1 MTSCGIMDE
10 MNFAQGSDVDYTKSK
25 IMKTYRSVKRRMQSR
40 FTKNG
45 VLQAKLFLVSSKK
58 SDQDFI
64 ESYVETV
71 RDEPTTYIVDE
82 PQWNVK
88 PPGTFSN
95 KRFKVAV
102 GDKKIHSKI
111 VLEGDN
117 LEDLEKQGYRIID
130 VPLELKKDFERDVD
144 SSLME
149 FAGISSS
156 IVTKFISYD
165 SLKASYCNTENP
177 FGTNIISIGTND
189 SLQIQDFFKPDM
201 IPEIYRSKPLYI
213 HIDGSLTG
221 DRTGI
226 SGVWVIGLRETQEYT
241 AEGDFTPVQEL
252 IYKHAF
258 SIGIQ
263 CPAGAEI
270 SLEKNRKFI
279 YYLKYS
285 LGYNIK
291 VVSLD
296 GFQSADSKQQLLQA
310 GFDANI
316 TSVDRTSDPY
326 MYFKA
331 SINERRIAMINNIP
345 ELEEEIINLE
355 RNNMTG
361 KIDHP
366 NAGKEG
372 SKDISD
378 SLCLKYDT
386 KLFLL
391 SGKEITIEE
400 LYNSDYSD
408 EWILACDIDNKCIK
422 PIKINKVIKKNF
434 IPSKLYKISLDN
446 GKSFEVTEDHLILCR
461 DSSYKKAKDLNI
473 GESLMPFNVFNEF
486 SNKNYYRRVVNPYTN
501 SKNWIYK
508 LVTMSLK
515 KDEYD
520 NVDMSDGSPYKVIHH
535 INHDKTNDN
544 PSNLKPMSL
553 REHRKLHSDIITEYN
568 KSEKHRDTV
577 SKLCE
582 ERKLGFGYVY
592 DKNGPELFK
601 ENGTKQITK
610 YNKSEKHRK
619 EASERGKI
627 TIKAISK
634 LSQTPEAKRKRINT
648 KRDNGCLKKYS
659 ETMSNMNRDPEIK
672 HKQNISRITK
682 VYNIVKSNSNLFE
695 QNNVTYEEFINEIRR
710 LKSEG
715 IINKYYSI
723 KYDYDLM
730 IEAGVPI
737 TNHKIINIEIVENYK
752 PVYDLQLL
760 DIHNFGIDAGVFV
773 HNCGALWNA
782 SKFEDI
788 SSLHVL
794 EDFNTI
800 SETNALIVN
809 TEENVMKN
817 LTTSILSNETS
828 EEPSLK
834 DALKDAIQTL
844 SKEQKE
850 NNLRLNRI
858 KEARKNL
865 SMEENARVKDEE
877 LESVIFNKDDNIII
891 W

>member
-1 MTSCGIMDE
+1 

-189 SLQIQDFFKPDM
+189 NLQIQDFFKPDM

-378 SLCLKYDT
+378 S
-386 KLFLL
+386 
-391 SGKEITIEE
+391 I
-400 LYNSDYSD
+400 
-408 EWILACDIDNKCIK
+408 
-422 PIKINKVIKKNF
+422 
-434 IPSKLYKISLDN
+434 
-446 GKSFEVTEDHLILCR
+446 
-461 DSSYKKAKDLNI
+461 
-473 GESLMPFNVFNEF
+473 
-486 SNKNYYRRVVNPYTN
+486 
-501 SKNWIYK
+501 
-508 LVTMSLK
+508 
-515 KDEYD
+515 
-520 NVDMSDGSPYKVIHH
+520 
-535 INHDKTNDN
+535 
-544 PSNLKPMSL
+544 
-553 REHRKLHSDIITEYN
+553 
-568 KSEKHRDTV
+568 
-577 SKLCE
+577 
-582 ERKLGFGYVY
+582 
-592 DKNGPELFK
+592 
-601 ENGTKQITK
+601 
-610 YNKSEKHRK
+610 
-619 EASERGKI
+619 
-627 TIKAISK
+627 
-634 LSQTPEAKRKRINT
+634 
-648 KRDNGCLKKYS
+648 
-659 ETMSNMNRDPEIK
+659 
-672 HKQNISRITK
+672 
-682 VYNIVKSNSNLFE
+682 
-695 QNNVTYEEFINEIRR
+695 
-710 LKSEG
+710 
-715 IINKYYSI
+715 
-723 KYDYDLM
+723 
-730 IEAGVPI
+730 
-737 TNHKIINIEIVENYK
+737 
-752 PVYDLQLL
+752 
-760 DIHNFGIDAGVFV
+760 
-773 HNCGALWNA
+773 CGALWNA

-865 SMEENARVKDEE
+865 STEENARVRDEE